1 MARQSKVISGCCFSK
16 ARRTSASN
24 GSRPILMSGGVRN
37 QYSTRGRTLP
47 RRFAVACTRLKL
59 STPRLSRENLRNATL
74 LLLFRGRGLLRLGGV
89 GLGFGLE
96 LGLRLGCRFRGLCL
110 SRGFGRGFGRR
121 LRRGF

>member
-1 MARQSKVISGCCFSK
+1 MARQSKVISGFCFSR

-47 RRFAVACTRLKL
+47 LRFAVACTRLKL

-74 LLLFRGRGLLRLGGV
+74 LLLFLRRGLPGLGGA
-89 GLGFGLE
+89 GLGLE
-96 LGLRLGCRFRGLCL
+96 RGLRLLGRFRGLGL
-110 SRGFGRGFGRR
+110 RRGFGRR
-121 LRRGF
+121 LRRG